1 MKISAQ
7 DAAHILYLYQEADEA
22 PKTRLIEQLKSTMP
36 TPYTLM
42 VSFRYQKQLYTIF
55 MDVTAEDDTSY
66 LFSFIAAEKPDSDG
80 EFIQNPTSDI
90 VSYALPF
97 KGKEVYLFKQKPQ
110 KRRLDTFLSETYP
123 ETSRS
128 TWQKYI
134 KAGYVTVDGT
144 IVSVPKYEINPAAK
158 VSVSIPEA
166 ADHSDSTLP
175 IIYLDE
181 NVIVIN
187 KPVGILTHSKGALTD
202 EFTVADFFRRY
213 TTYNLDTNRPGI
225 VHRLDRDTS
234 GVLVGA
240 RNPETAT
247 LLQKQFADRTTK
259 KTYLAVVAGIPKE
272 STALIDLPIGR
283 NPTEPSTFRVDAKGK
298 AATTRYRIIAHT
310 DSTSLVELQPLTGR
324 THQLRVHMAYLN
336 TPIYGDRVYGKPA
349 ERLFLHARQLEL
361 TIPTGQRK
369 VFTAPIPQ
377 AFQKLYPEA
386 L

>member
-55 MDVTAEDDTSY
+55 MDVTAEDDISY
-66 LFSFIAAEKPDSDG
+66 LFSFITAEKPDSDG

>member
-55 MDVTAEDDTSY
+55 MDVTAEDDISY
-66 LFSFIAAEKPDSDG
+66 LFSFITAEKPDSDG

-187 KPVGILTHSKGALTD
+187 KPVGVLTHSKGALTD